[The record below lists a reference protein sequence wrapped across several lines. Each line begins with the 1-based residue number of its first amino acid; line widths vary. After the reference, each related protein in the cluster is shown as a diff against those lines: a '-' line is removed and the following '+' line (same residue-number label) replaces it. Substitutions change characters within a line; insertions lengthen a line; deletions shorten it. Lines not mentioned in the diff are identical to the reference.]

1 MIIEKI
7 KQNKRH
13 GILAILLTTA
23 IFLTWSFLSHSPSG
37 YYSKIFSIGSSVCHQ
52 IPSHSF
58 NVGPVQFPV
67 CARCTG
73 LYMGSFIGIVYA
85 FLSGKK
91 IGVPKTKFIV
101 FLAFLFLLWAGD
113 GLNSLISDFLNKPFL
128 YQTSNLSRL
137 VTGYGMGLVM
147 STTLVTLFNLTVW
160 KTGINTPVLEN
171 VYQII
176 GYGIL
181 CVMSSSLILI
191 SGPVVFQLTAFV
203 TILTVLFIISLLY
216 SIFWIIFLRKENQFT
231 NWKGIAVYMIAG
243 YSTAIGQIL
252 LMIALRNRI
261 LY

>member
-1 MIIEKI
+1 MIIEKFKKNI
-7 KQNKRH
+7 RH
-13 GILAILLTTA
+13 IILAILLTSA

-37 YYSKIFSIGSSVCHQ
+37 CYGKVFSIGSSVCHQ

-58 NVGPVQFPV
+58 SVRSVQFPV

-73 LYMGSFIGIVYA
+73 LYLGSFIGIVYA
-85 FLSGKK
+85 FLSGNK

-113 GLNSLISDFLNKPFL
+113 GLNSLISDFQNKPFL

-147 STTLVTLFNLTVW
+147 STALVTLFNLTIW
-160 KTGINTPVLEN
+160 ITGKNTPVLEN
-171 VYQII
+171 VFQII

-181 CVMSSSLILI
+181 CTMSSLLILI
-191 SGPVVFQLTAFV
+191 SGPVAFQFAAYI

-231 NWKGIAVYMIAG
+231 TWKGIAVYIIAG

-261 LY
+261 L